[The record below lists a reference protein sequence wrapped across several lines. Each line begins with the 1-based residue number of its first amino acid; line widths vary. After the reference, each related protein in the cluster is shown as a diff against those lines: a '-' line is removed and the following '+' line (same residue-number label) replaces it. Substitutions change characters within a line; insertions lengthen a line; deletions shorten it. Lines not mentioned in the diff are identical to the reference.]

1 MKYRQEE
8 STLVSKWVRPLLFGL
23 VAGLLGCAG
32 LLVLCAAI
40 MAMQDIPQM
49 AVTPLAVVAAA
60 VGSVIGGFTCAR
72 ITRSRGLLG
81 GAACGVLLYFLIMIM
96 GFSVLQDIRGWYALI
111 KLLVMVIGG
120 AVGGVLGVN
129 KRRR

>member
-8 STLVSKWVRPLLFGL
+8 SSLLSKWVRPLLIGL
-23 VAGLLGCAG
+23 VTGSLGCISV
-32 LLVLCAAI
+32 LVLCAAV

-72 ITRSRGLLG
+72 ITRSRGMLG

-96 GFSVLQDIRGWYALI
+96 GFSVLQDIRGWYALV
-111 KLLVMVIGG
+111 KLLVMILGG
-120 AVGGVLGVN
+120 AIGGVLGVN